1 MLGIYEK
8 RRFSDGEKVWLGRY
22 RNLTNVLHWHFESEI
37 IRVVKGSAKIKIG
50 KFLFEAEKGDCFFC
64 ASEELH
70 YIISTKAAE
79 VDIAIFDQKLCPEI
93 TEKYR
98 LLSPKLPPEI
108 PIKESFSGIKKE
120 LTEKGP
126 FYRDIINNITE
137 NLIIDIFRKCK
148 YEINERNT
156 SFHKALI
163 TKINEEYSFI
173 TFEDAVRYSGYS
185 ASHFSKMFK
194 AFTGMTFSEYLNV
207 IRIENAIILLREN
220 ITMTSISQKCGFS
233 TIRNFNRVFKKITG
247 CSPLSL
253 PSDFTIDTG
262 LRISGA
268 EFFDP
273 TDEASILMQV

>member
-1 MLGIYEK
+1 MGIYEK
-8 RRFSDGEKVWLGRY
+8 RNFSDGEKVWLGRY

-37 IRVVKGSAKIKIG
+37 IRIVKGSAKIKIG
-50 KFLFEAEKGDCFFC
+50 KSLFEAEKGDSFFC
-64 ASEELH
+64 TSEELH
-70 YIISTKAAE
+70 YIISTKEAE
-79 VDIAIFDQKLCPEI
+79 VDIAIFDEKLCPDV

-98 LLSPKLPPEI
+98 LISPKLPHDI
-108 PIKESFSGIKKE
+108 PVKESFTDIKKE
-120 LTEKGP
+120 LTEKGA
-126 FYRDIINNITE
+126 FYREVINNKME
-137 NLIIDIFRKCK
+137 NLIIDIFRKCEFEK
-148 YEINERNT
+148 NEIKT

-163 TKINEEYSFI
+163 TKINKEYSFI

-194 AFTGMTFSEYLNV
+194 SFTGMTFSEYLNV
-207 IRIENAIILLREN
+207 IRIENAIILLRDN

-247 CSPLSL
+247 YSPLSL
-253 PSDFTIDTG
+253 PADFTIDTG

-273 TDEASILMQV
+273 TDKASILM

>member
-8 RRFSDGEKVWLGRY
+8 RQFSDGEQVWLGRY
-22 RNLTNVLHWHFESEI
+22 KNLTNVLHWHFENEI
-37 IRVVKGSAKIKIG
+37 IRIVKGSAKIKIG
-50 KFLFEAEKGDCFFC
+50 SFLFEAEKGDCFFC

-79 VDIAIFDQKLCPEI
+79 VDIAIFDEKLCPEL

-98 LLSPKLPPEI
+98 LISPKLPPDI
-108 PIKESFSGIKKE
+108 AVKEGFSDIKKE
-120 LTEKGP
+120 LTQKGP
-126 FYRDIINNITE
+126 FYKEAINNKME
-137 NLIIDIFRKCK
+137 NLIIDIFRKCRFDK
-148 YEINERNT
+148 NERKT

-163 TKINEEYSFI
+163 TKINQEYSFI
-173 TFEDAVRYSGYS
+173 TFEDAVSYSGYS

-207 IRIENAIILLREN
+207 IRIENAIIMLHEN
-220 ITMTSISQKCGFS
+220 ITITSISQKCGFS

-247 CSPLSL
+247 YPPLSL
-253 PSDFTIDTG
+253 PSDFIIDTG
-262 LRISGA
+262 LRISGS

-273 TDEASILMQV
+273 TDKASILM

>member
-8 RRFSDGEKVWLGRY
+8 RQFSDGEQVWLGRY
-22 RNLTNVLHWHFESEI
+22 KNLTNVLHWHFENEI
-37 IRVVKGSAKIKIG
+37 IRIVKGSAKIKIG
-50 KFLFEAEKGDCFFC
+50 SFLFEAEKGDCFFC

-79 VDIAIFDQKLCPEI
+79 VDIAIFDEKLCPEL

-98 LLSPKLPPEI
+98 LISPKLPPDI
-108 PIKESFSGIKKE
+108 AVKEGFSDIKKE
-120 LTEKGP
+120 LTQKGP
-126 FYRDIINNITE
+126 FYKETINNKME
-137 NLIIDIFRKCK
+137 NLIIDIFRKCRFDK
-148 YEINERNT
+148 NERKT

-163 TKINEEYSFI
+163 TKINQEYSFI
-173 TFEDAVRYSGYS
+173 TFEDAVSYSGYS

-207 IRIENAIILLREN
+207 IRIENAIIMLHEN
-220 ITMTSISQKCGFS
+220 ITITSISQKCGFS

-247 CSPLSL
+247 YPPLSL
-253 PSDFTIDTG
+253 PSDFIIDTG
-262 LRISGA
+262 LRISGS

-273 TDEASILMQV
+273 TDKASILM